1 MQDSL
6 CRVCTSFYA
15 VSQCVKQAYHATY
28 HATMRHTSCLAPH
41 LTMPAKAACTRLA
54 PRGERVHVS
63 SLGTRRD
70 QRMQHSSRD
79 CCSRRTAWCGS
90 TPTCAWPTSR
100 STPSTTSSSCARLC
114 PRGLRLARHRVP
126 ATRSLQALARRGSCC
141 ARRWRRRLR
150 VRAQHLKST
159 PADYFWWRFKS
170 GEDREGLEKVT
181 RKVTAAEAA
190 QKDADI
196 KAVRRT
202 RQALFTR
209 RAGAGSARREA
220 VCSYVQFWQ
229 QCLG

>member
-1 MQDSL
+1 
-6 CRVCTSFYA
+6 
-15 VSQCVKQAYHATY
+15 
-28 HATMRHTSCLAPH
+28 
-41 LTMPAKAACTRLA
+41 
-54 PRGERVHVS
+54 
-63 SLGTRRD
+63 
-70 QRMQHSSRD
+70 
-79 CCSRRTAWCGS
+79 
-90 TPTCAWPTSR
+90 
-100 STPSTTSSSCARLC
+100 
-114 PRGLRLARHRVP
+114 
-126 ATRSLQALARRGSCC
+126 
-141 ARRWRRRLR
+141 

-209 RAGAGSARREA
+209 RAAAGSARREA

>member
-1 MQDSL
+1 
-6 CRVCTSFYA
+6 
-15 VSQCVKQAYHATY
+15 
-28 HATMRHTSCLAPH
+28 
-41 LTMPAKAACTRLA
+41 
-54 PRGERVHVS
+54 
-63 SLGTRRD
+63 
-70 QRMQHSSRD
+70 
-79 CCSRRTAWCGS
+79 
-90 TPTCAWPTSR
+90 
-100 STPSTTSSSCARLC
+100 
-114 PRGLRLARHRVP
+114 
-126 ATRSLQALARRGSCC
+126 
-141 ARRWRRRLR
+141 

-170 GEDREGLEKVT
+170 GED